1 VSVTRYDEVGDFA
14 GYEGEWVGPR
24 RIEKPDG
31 QSVHYSDYEKLVDA
45 LREIRSLGPLQ
56 LAGEIAE
63 AALLSNG
70 EEL

>member
-1 VSVTRYDEVGDFA
+1 VERYEDVGDFA
-14 GYEGEWVGPR
+14 AYEGEWVQPR

-31 QSVHYSDYEKLVDA
+31 QSVRFSDYEKLVDA
-45 LREIRSLGPLQ
+45 LREIRSLGPHQ